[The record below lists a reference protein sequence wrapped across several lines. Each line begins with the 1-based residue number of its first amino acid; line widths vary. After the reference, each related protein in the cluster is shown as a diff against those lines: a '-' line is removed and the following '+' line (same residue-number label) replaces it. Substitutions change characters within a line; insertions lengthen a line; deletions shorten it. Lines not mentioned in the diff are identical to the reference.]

1 MQKSYT
7 KNYIKIYI
15 YQILSI
21 VLGFVSLF
29 VVIPYLSSDKTTYGV
44 YTVCISISIF
54 LSYAD
59 LGFLSAG
66 MKFAAESF
74 SRNELED
81 EIKIIGFTH
90 LILLIFVGLIS
101 CLFFYLSF
109 HPSILIHDIVVNN
122 QYLIAKNLL
131 LILALFSPT
140 IVLQRMVQTIFAIRL
155 KDYIVQQI
163 NIIGNVL
170 KISSVYYFFNFLHY
184 DIVGYFLF
192 VQIVN
197 LCCIIYSMYNANKLF
212 KYDFLVVFKNM
223 RFNKKI
229 FDITKHLAFS
239 GLFVTISWILY
250 YELDSF
256 AIGKLLGSNQVAT
269 FAIGL
274 TLLSFFRSLLGAF
287 FSPFSSRFNHF
298 VGENKITELR
308 GFYLHV
314 IKISFPIV
322 VFPIIS
328 VLLFAKPIIIS
339 WVGPEYEQSIE
350 ITRWLVA
357 CNVLAFI
364 SYPAGMLMTAQQQL
378 KKTYIIGVIMP
389 IIYWSGIL
397 LTYKIYGVKVFA
409 IFKAI
414 SFLISGVIY
423 FAFSISFLKISIFTF
438 FREEILPYIPSII
451 FIVITLFIL
460 NNLFVNV
467 KNKQL
472 LLINGAIIGFT
483 ILVAFLISII
493 FVKSLRVYFFKL
505 IKSIKPESIEIQ

>member
-15 YQILSI
+15 FQILSI

-29 VVIPYLSSDKTTYGV
+29 VVIPYLSSDKSTYGV

-81 EIKIIGFTH
+81 EIIIIGFTH
-90 LILLIFVGLIS
+90 LILLVFVGLIS
-101 CLFFYLSF
+101 ILFFYLSF
-109 HPSILIHDIVVNN
+109 HPDLLIHDIVVNN
-122 QYLIAKNLL
+122 QYLIAKKLL

-155 KDYIVQQI
+155 KDYVVQRI
-163 NIIGNVL
+163 NIIGNIL
-170 KISSVYYFFNFLHY
+170 KIVSVFYFFNFQHY
-184 DIVGYFLF
+184 NIVGYFLF
-192 VQIVN
+192 IQIVN
-197 LCCIIYSMYNANKLF
+197 LACIIFSMYNANKLF
-212 KYDFLVVFKNM
+212 NYDFLAVLKNFK
-223 RFNKKI
+223 FNKI
-229 FDITKHLAFS
+229 IYNTTKHLAFS

-256 AIGKLLGSNQVAT
+256 AIGKLLGSNQVAI

-308 GFYLHV
+308 GFFLHV

-322 VFPIIS
+322 VFPIIT
-328 VLLFAKPIIIS
+328 VILFAKPIIIS
-339 WVGPEYEQSIE
+339 WVGPAYEQSIE
-350 ITRWLVA
+350 VTRWLIA
-357 CNVLAFI
+357 CNILAFI

-389 IIYWSGIL
+389 IIYWTGIF
-397 LTYKIYGVKVFA
+397 LTFKFYGVKVFA

-414 SFLISGVIY
+414 SFLISGIIY
-423 FAFSISFLKISIFTF
+423 FSFSISFLKIPIFTF
-438 FREEILPYIPSII
+438 FREEILPYFPSII
-451 FIVITLFIL
+451 FILIASFYL
-460 NNLFVNV
+460 NNLFVTE
-467 KNKQL
+467 KSKQL
-472 LLINGAIIGFT
+472 LLINGGLIGFT
-483 ILVAFLISII
+483 VLVAFGISII

-505 IKSIKPESIEIQ
+505 IKILKPASVEIQ